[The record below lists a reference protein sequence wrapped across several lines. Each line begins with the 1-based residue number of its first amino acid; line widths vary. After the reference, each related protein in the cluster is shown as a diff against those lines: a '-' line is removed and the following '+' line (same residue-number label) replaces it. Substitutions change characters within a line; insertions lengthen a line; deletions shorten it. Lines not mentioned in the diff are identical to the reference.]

1 MDSVPAAAGRPH
13 LGVLTA
19 LAGLVLLAF
28 VVLLLWL
35 SWGRPRVEDVAE
47 PARALALVVSR
58 TLDLDE
64 AVAGVPAWERR
75 LWALAF
81 NDRGQD
87 LAEGLAWYAE
97 LAAVSRDPQV
107 DLHLAVLEAEAGHLE
122 RVRRTLEEWQRR
134 GGTFARWA
142 DLVGVA
148 YLGATPDPARTPGL
162 GAALGRLGGGD
173 WFSDR
178 LALRWAERTGDA
190 ALTADAAAA
199 LAARGGALLLRLRW
213 LVAAQVTLLAAGG
226 VALALV
232 ARRRGVLRL
241 GPAVLPPPWRGRA
254 GIVVLVRGGA
264 LAAILIVGVAL
275 WTHADPEGP
284 WARVVLGTATNLAFV
299 PLVVLARRRLL
310 APAGLH
316 LRAGLGLAL
325 LPGAARAL
333 AVATLAVLAA
343 GNAGELAVGLAARGL
358 SVSSHWSEW
367 FDPDLAWGA
376 PPALAATLLG
386 TVVLTPVLEELAFR
400 GLLFATLRRRLPL
413 VAAAPASAAVFA
425 LAHGYGVLGF
435 LAVFWSGLVWAVAYE
450 KTGSLLPSIAAHA
463 VDNLGASLS
472 VLLAL
477 RG

>member
-190 ALTADAAAA
+190 ALTADAAARCSSA
-199 LAARGGALLLRLRW
+199 CAGSWRRRSPCSPPAAWRSRWSRAGA
-213 LVAAQVTLLAAGG
+213 VSSGSAPPSC
-226 VALALV
+226 
-232 ARRRGVLRL
+232 RRRG
-241 GPAVLPPPWRGRA
+241 A
-254 GIVVLVRGGA
+254 
-264 LAAILIVGVAL
+264 
-275 WTHADPEGP
+275 
-284 WARVVLGTATNLAFV
+284 
-299 PLVVLARRRLL
+299 
-310 APAGLH
+310 
-316 LRAGLGLAL
+316 
-325 LPGAARAL
+325 
-333 AVATLAVLAA
+333 
-343 GNAGELAVGLAARGL
+343 
-358 SVSSHWSEW
+358 
-367 FDPDLAWGA
+367 GA
-376 PPALAATLLG
+376 PGSSSSCGAG
-386 TVVLTPVLEELAFR
+386 R
-400 GLLFATLRRRLPL
+400 SRR
-413 VAAAPASAAVFA
+413 S
-425 LAHGYGVLGF
+425 
-435 LAVFWSGLVWAVAYE
+435 
-450 KTGSLLPSIAAHA
+450 
-463 VDNLGASLS
+463 
-472 VLLAL
+472 
-477 RG
+477 